1 MDSTLNYLTT
11 KTTYDL
17 SAFKFY
23 AFRRGTDEVDGMS
36 LALGNMV
43 SGFPFA
49 VEGVTFQNSECAYIA
64 GMFSDGSDLHLKV
77 QEALQ
82 IESNGF
88 MAKKRI
94 RRYNE
99 DSKRD
104 DWEEYNVMWMLYVV
118 WCKCIG
124 NETFWSLLLSL
135 PADAVIIED
144 STFQRGATATFWG
157 ARNDA
162 LRTLHKGLDRVLKAE
177 GVKKSR
183 RKAMLDSHRLGQWRN
198 VGKFVGCNCMGK
210 ILMLCRDALVLD
222 TVPPIDLEL
231 LRAKRI
237 NLLGE
242 ILKFESI
249 PTAISLK
256 ERA

>member
-1 MDSTLNYLTT
+1 MDSTLDYLTT
-11 KTTYDL
+11 ETTYDL
-17 SAFKFY
+17 SAFKCY
-23 AFRRGTDEVDGMS
+23 AFRRGTDVVDGLS

-64 GMFSDGSDLHLKV
+64 GMFSDGSDHHLEV
-77 QEALQ
+77 QEALHV
-82 IESNGF
+82 ETNGF

-118 WCKCIG
+118 WCKCVG
-124 NETFWSLLLSL
+124 NETFRSLLLSL
-135 PADAVIIED
+135 PEDAVIIED

-157 ARNDA
+157 ARNEA
-162 LRTLHKGLDRVLKAE
+162 LRTLHKSLDRVLKAE
-177 GVKKSR
+177 GVKKNR
-183 RKAMLDSHRLGQWRN
+183 RKATLDSHRLGEWRN

-210 ILMLCRDALVLD
+210 ILMLCRDALLQEV
-222 TVPPIDLEL
+222 VPPIDLEL
-231 LRAKRI
+231 LHRKKI
-237 NLLGE
+237 NLLGK
-242 ILKFESI
+242 ILEFESI
-249 PTAISLK
+249 PTAILLK